1 MPARPALAASLFLTA
16 LNLGLGFSHILQAGP
31 KLEWPGTLWRTTMET
46 LYRNYA
52 VVGGVVEIGSILA
65 AWMVAFLLRRQWPAQ
80 GWAMGAALLLTLGFL
95 GVWVGF
101 ITPLNAIF
109 ATWTPATV
117 PADWQRPAM
126 AWEVW
131 HAVKFGVTTL
141 AFLALT
147 LAALADRPR

>member
-1 MPARPALAASLFLTA
+1 MATRPALGASLFLTA

-31 KLEWPGTLWRTTMET
+31 KLEWPGALWRAAMET

-52 VVGGVVEIGSILA
+52 IVDGAVELGSILA
-65 AWMVAFLLRRQWPAQ
+65 AWLVAFLLRHDRPAR
-80 GWAMGAALLLTLGFL
+80 GWALASAVLLTLGFL
-95 GVWVGF
+95 VVWAGF
-101 ITPLNAIF
+101 VAPLNAIF
-109 ATWTPATV
+109 ATWTPETV
-117 PADWQRPAM
+117 PPDWHDPAM

-147 LAALADRPR
+147 MAVLTDRPR

>member
-1 MPARPALAASLFLTA
+1 MLTRLALAASLFLTA

-31 KLEWPGTLWRTTMET
+31 KLEWTGALWRAAMEN

-52 VVGGVVEIGSILA
+52 IVGGVVEICSILA

-80 GWAMGAALLLTLGFL
+80 GWALAAAVLLTLGFL
-95 GVWVGF
+95 GVWAGF
-101 ITPLNAIF
+101 IAPLNAIF
-109 ATWTPATV
+109 GTWTPATV
-117 PADWQRPAM
+117 PPDWRRPAM

-147 LAALADRPR
+147 MAALADRPR